1 MSGNRIGRIVFV
13 VERPATARP
22 TNTVEPKGL
31 WVGSGKVSSKYTLQ
45 SNRNSKIR
53 AKTFHGIAAAM
64 AAQWGGDI
72 R

>member
-1 MSGNRIGRIVFV
+1 MRGL
-13 VERPATARP
+13 PPLRP

-31 WVGSGKVSSKYTLQ
+31 WVGAQKVSSKYTLT